1 MALSVPLSRFTPR
14 VGGGSAFFVRP
25 QDITLIM
32 KTTTKTLIAVIT
44 TALIVVGC
52 ATTKTSKWEYRTR
65 TTEKRMG
72 PNMLDGYGKTGWE
85 LVEFQPVPVVQTD
98 TNHVVTTNMEFQYV
112 FKRPKK

>member
-25 QDITLIM
+25 QHITPIM
-32 KTTTKTLIAVIT
+32 KTTTKALIAVIT
-44 TALIVVGC
+44 TAFIVVGC

-112 FKRPKK
+112 FKRLKK